1 MDRREILS
9 IKKKQLDELS
19 EYREK
24 LYKAPQLRQ
33 LFFELTLR
41 CNSACFHCGSR
52 CTPQSPDGLPVGEY
66 LRVLDEVEAR
76 YGNKMTQICLTG
88 GEPLLYGDFFELAQ
102 AIHDRGFRWGMTSNG
117 TLISREVARKL
128 HETGMGTISIS
139 VDGLPETHDRLR

>member
-1 MDRREILS
+1 MDREEILS

-88 GEPLLYGDFFELAQ
+88 GEPLL
-102 AIHDRGFRWGMTSNG
+102 
-117 TLISREVARKL
+117 
-128 HETGMGTISIS
+128 
-139 VDGLPETHDRLR
+139 